1 MAGITPAE
9 PPVGAVITRWPRPF
23 SSDAAIANA
32 DKAAMPRSDSYLSSM
47 ARLYTVAALLCSLIG
62 PGSTSSSGIDSPD
75 FTVATM
81 ALMILSTKALT
92 SASDLPA
99 IDISL
104 ASMILA
110 IVVLLSSAWVLSS
123 FIVPTAYFGGFVLGG
138 VSPFHSMNPP
148 PTE

>member
-1 MAGITPAE
+1 
-9 PPVGAVITRWPRPF
+9 
-23 SSDAAIANA
+23 
-32 DKAAMPRSDSYLSSM
+32 M

-81 ALMILSTKALT
+81 ALMILSTKAYT

-110 IVVLLSSAWVLSS
+110 IVVLLVSAWVRSS
-123 FIVPTAYFGGFVLGG
+123 FIVLNGYFGGFFFGG
-138 VSPFHSMNPP
+138 VYPFHSMNPP

>member
-1 MAGITPAE
+1 
-9 PPVGAVITRWPRPF
+9 
-23 SSDAAIANA
+23 
-32 DKAAMPRSDSYLSSM
+32 M

-92 SASDLPA
+92 SSSVLPA

-110 IVVLLSSAWVLSS
+110 IVVLLVSAWPRSS
-123 FIVPTAYFGGFVLGG
+123 FIVRNGYFGGFFVGG
-138 VSPFHSMNPP
+138 VYPFLSIDPA

>member
-1 MAGITPAE
+1 
-9 PPVGAVITRWPRPF
+9 
-23 SSDAAIANA
+23 
-32 DKAAMPRSDSYLSSM
+32 M

-62 PGSTSSSGIDSPD
+62 PGSTSSSDIDSPD

-81 ALMILSTKALT
+81 ALMILSMKAFT

-110 IVVLLSSAWVLSS
+110 IVVLLVSAWARSS
-123 FIVPTAYFGGFVLGG
+123 FIVANGYFGGFFVGG
-138 VSPFHSMNPP
+138 VYPFHSMNPP

>member
-1 MAGITPAE
+1 
-9 PPVGAVITRWPRPF
+9 
-23 SSDAAIANA
+23 
-32 DKAAMPRSDSYLSSM
+32 M

-75 FTVATM
+75 FTVAVI
-81 ALMILSTKALT
+81 ALMILSRKALT
-92 SASDLPA
+92 SASDRPA

-110 IVVLLSSAWVLSS
+110 IVVLLSSAWVRSS
-123 FIVPTAYFGGFVLGG
+123 FIVRNGYFGGFFFGG
-138 VSPFHSMNPP
+138 VYPFHSMNPP